1 MSAKPSGPGNRAL
14 AAELEQIG
22 RNEEQQRIARS
33 IWADDMKQAEREAQ
47 KARGLR
53 AQIEATRQNGREDNG
68 ERLQELGREHNDLAG
83 TGGGAI

>member
-1 MSAKPSGPGNRAL
+1 MSAKLSGPENRAL

-22 RNEEQQRIARS
+22 RDEEGRRVARS
-33 IWADDMKQAEREAQ
+33 IWADDMKKAEREAQ

-68 ERLQELGREHNDLAG
+68 ERLRELGKEHHEL
-83 TGGGAI
+83 TGACGRSV

>member
-1 MSAKPSGPGNRAL
+1 MSAKPSGPANRAV
-14 AAELEQIG
+14 AEEWEQNARDEEG
-22 RNEEQQRIARS
+22 RRVARS

-68 ERLQELGREHNDLAG
+68 ERLRELGREHHRLTGAG
-83 TGGGAI
+83 GKSV